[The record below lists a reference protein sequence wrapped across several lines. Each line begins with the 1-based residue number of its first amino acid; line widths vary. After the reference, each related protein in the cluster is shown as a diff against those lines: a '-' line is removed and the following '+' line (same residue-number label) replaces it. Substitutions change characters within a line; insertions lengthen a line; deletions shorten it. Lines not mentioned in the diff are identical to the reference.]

1 MSGDPKEDAT
11 TRTSV
16 QSDVAESV
24 CTAIVVVTDVD
35 IIVDVAISIVVSVFI
50 VIAVSQQEAL
60 STSGVRYGEGI
71 SSWSSTLSSPDT
83 TSTQF
88 PPQHMSVDP
97 EQDTTSSSSLH
108 CDKAVVEEVLTTVAF
123 PTAGYLCDTMGYL
136 SDSKKKR
143 EDDAQ
148 AGPDA

>member
-1 MSGDPKEDAT
+1 MYSKH
-11 TRTSV
+11 
-16 QSDVAESV
+16 
-24 CTAIVVVTDVD
+24 
-35 IIVDVAISIVVSVFI
+35 
-50 VIAVSQQEAL
+50 AL
-60 STSGVRYGEGI
+60 SLSTPSFLGDGSSVPEVPLPKDGEGI

-108 CDKAVVEEVLTTVAF
+108 CNKAVVEEVLTTVAF